1 MPNVNPVDYKRVH
14 VMRKARANLKRR
26 TSPEWAAAIRGLRCG
41 RVCRLIAAQIV
52 WWDYFAKKPA
62 TPHDATLDLYKN
74 DWEYMVVTGAKIF
87 VRKQSIAK
95 ALVALGYAEHVAQK
109 RAEVVS

>member
-1 MPNVNPVDYKRVH
+1 MRTVDEKRDWA
-14 VMRKARANLKRR
+14 RRRAKASLKRR
-26 TSPEWAAAIRGLRCG
+26 TSPEWATAIRGLRCE

-62 TPHDATLDLYKN
+62 NPHDATLDLYKN
-74 DWEYMVVTGAKIF
+74 DWEYMVVTGAKIL
-87 VRKQSIAK
+87 VRKKSIAK